1 MIAVVLPSEPSPKRP
16 LRRRWRAN
24 VLQPYE
30 KSKEEP
36 KEELAVS
43 EDAGK
48 ELGSCGVV
56 AASETQHEGPEES
69 RLLEEDEMLLPE
81 KDELLEEDELL
92 LPEEDELLEEDEWL
106 QEDEDEW
113 LQEDEWLD
121 EDLLKELGSRGVV
134 AACPSAHQSPSKQQS
149 PTSDPDDEV
158 SAEEI
163 LMDKD
168 YLDSKVYQAYLD
180 KEEFELEY

>member
-30 KSKEEP
+30 KLKEEP

-56 AASETQHEGPEES
+56 AASETQHEGPKES

-81 KDELLEEDELL
+81 KDELLEEDEFL
-92 LPEEDELLEEDEWL
+92 LPEEDELLE
-106 QEDEDEW
+106 EDEW

-158 SAEEI
+158 SADEI

-180 KEEFELEY
+180 KEGFELEY